1 MLCGKHQPASGL
13 GTVRAKKARSTAI
26 TDRGCEFR
34 YAHEMADHVTPER
47 RSFIM
52 SSVRSKDTKQEL
64 LVRRALH
71 KLGYRY
77 RVHRR
82 DLPGS
87 PDLVFPSRKKVIFV
101 HGCFWHGHGCQ
112 WGRLPKSKLDYWK
125 PKIEANRE
133 RDKRNLTALREAGW
147 SVNVVWQCELRNMEA
162 TLNRIIGFLEGD

>member
-1 MLCGKHQPASGL
+1 
-13 GTVRAKKARSTAI
+13 
-26 TDRGCEFR
+26 
-34 YAHEMADHVTPER
+34 MADHVTPER

-52 SSVRSKDTKQEL
+52 SSVRSKDTKPEL

-77 RVHRR
+77 RVHSR

-87 PDLVFPSRKKVIFV
+87 PDLVFSSRKKAIFV

-125 PKIEANRE
+125 PKIEANRK

-147 SVNVVWQCELRNMEA
+147 SVKVVWQCELRNMEA
-162 TLNRIIGFLEGD
+162 TLDRIVGFLEGD